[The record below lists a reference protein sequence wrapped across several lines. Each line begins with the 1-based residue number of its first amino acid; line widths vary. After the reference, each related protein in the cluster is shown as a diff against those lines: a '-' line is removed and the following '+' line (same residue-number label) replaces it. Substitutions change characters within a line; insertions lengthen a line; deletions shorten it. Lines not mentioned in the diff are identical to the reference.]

1 MKTQQGKEE
10 WPGRMEERITFYIRH
25 HWYQAVHNEVMLRSF
40 VHAGALLLES
50 SCTLLLIFLKCS
62 FPMLWTTFLQWYQTN
77 RLHPFLSDYELKN
90 YKGRAF
96 WKRTKHALNPCCS
109 VITDQTEDLK
119 MPPLPYFMSCIHIWK
134 KYSGI
139 TSQTFDLHF
148 SLFSQVHVTRERS
161 VHIRGSSDCWCWFA
175 EGLFTSSW
183 MVLHTFICPLIQ
195 NQPYT

>member
-1 MKTQQGKEE
+1 
-10 WPGRMEERITFYIRH
+10 MEERITFYIGH
-25 HWYQAVHNEVMLRSF
+25 HWYHNEVMLCSF

-109 VITDQTEDLK
+109 LITDQTEDLK

-134 KYSGI
+134 KVLGHNFTDFWSAFQSI
-139 TSQTFDLHF
+139 
-148 SLFSQVHVTRERS
+148 QVHVTGEKS
-161 VHIRGSSDCWCWFA
+161 MLHSGSSDCWCWFA
-175 EGLFTSSW
+175 EGPFTSSW
-183 MVLHTFICPLIQ
+183 MVLHTFICLLIQ